1 MFLLPSNWTDI
12 ASWSML
18 CWLLACATLI
28 WGAVAV
34 SLVSMQ
40 CAGANNVRVRRS
52 WLMAGGVAT
61 GVGIWAGEMWA
72 HPVVG
77 SASLAALVALALTVS
92 AYVGMQFAAAAP
104 SPARRVL
111 GTTGAACLHVLALG
125 TAVFTLGLSMPTWWL
140 PAMGAAGL
148 VAHGALLQALRACG
162 RMAGGMSPTRVAIRA
177 LAPAVASTLPGG
189 VLAVAAGGAL
199 PTELGTQAPAMLLAA
214 AIVGLAARATQVN
227 RHLVGRH
234 RRVRERLRE
243 TKARLE
249 RTPLADALTGLPNR
263 LGLEAILRVATP
275 RAQAA
280 QERVVLL
287 CAGLD
292 GFRGVNDA
300 YGQVIGDA
308 ILREATRR
316 LNQVL
321 RQAELPARARHL
333 ARVGGDEFVLMFQ
346 GKMERAALVRV
357 AERAV
362 AVLGQPAEAEGR
374 EVMLSASVGITAFPD
389 DGAASRLLTQAN
401 AAMQAAKRAG
411 GRACTMFEPHML
423 EDARER
429 MELIGDLQQAVDR
442 EQLELMFQPKIDAR
456 SGQITAAEALLRW
469 HHPTRG
475 TIGPARFIALA
486 ESSGLVGA
494 LGNWVIN
501 EACRQ
506 ARQWREQGLKMRV
519 AINLS
524 AYQMRQDD
532 LVERIDAA
540 LRRHG
545 VDASRLTCEITES
558 VAMEDTLVTRR
569 TFERLGAAGVHLSI
583 DDFGTGYSSL
593 AYLRHLPAAE
603 LKIDRSFVTDL
614 GTSADAHAIVDAV
627 IKLAHAIGLRVVAEG
642 VETAVQRDLLVALG
656 CDELQGYLF
665 ARPMSARAL
674 LLWAVD
680 DDPARQAFRAS
691 LFADTNTPTTTPTE
705 PGGIEPAIARL
716 SLH

>member
-1 MFLLPSNWTDI
+1 MFPLPSNWTDI
-12 ASWSML
+12 APWSAL
-18 CWLLACATLI
+18 CVLLACVMLT
-28 WGAVAV
+28 WGATTVA
-34 SLVSMQ
+34 LLSMQ
-40 CAGANNVRVRRS
+40 CAGANNERVRRS

-61 GVGIWAGEMWA
+61 GVGIWAGETWA
-72 HPVVG
+72 QPMAG
-77 SASLAALVALALTVS
+77 AASLSALAALALTVS
-92 AYVGMQFAAAAP
+92 AYVGMQFAAVAP
-104 SPARRVL
+104 GPVRRVV
-111 GTTGAACLHVLALG
+111 GTAGAACLHVLALG
-125 TAVFTLGLSMPTWWL
+125 AAVVALGLSMPTWWL
-140 PAMGAAGL
+140 PAIGAAGL
-148 VAHGALLQALRACG
+148 AAHGALLQALRACG
-162 RMAGGMSPTRVAIRA
+162 RTEGGMSPTRVALRA
-177 LAPAVASTLPGG
+177 LLPAVVSMLPGG
-189 VLAVAAGGAL
+189 VFAVAAAGVL
-199 PTELGTQAPAMLLAA
+199 PAELGAQAPAMLLAA

-227 RHLVGRH
+227 RHLVSRH
-234 RRVRERLRE
+234 RRVRKRLHE

-263 LGLEAILRVATP
+263 LGLEAILRIATP

-308 ILREATRR
+308 VLREATRR
-316 LNQVL
+316 LKQVL

-346 GKMERAALVRV
+346 GKMERDALVRV
-357 AERAV
+357 ADRAV
-362 AVLGQPAEAEGR
+362 AVLCQPVQADGR
-374 EVMLSASVGITAFPD
+374 DVTLSASVGITTFPD

-411 GRACTMFEPHML
+411 GRACSMFEPHML

-429 MELIGDLQQAVDR
+429 MELLSDLQQAIDR

-456 SGQITAAEALLRW
+456 SGQVTAAEALLRW

-486 ESSGLVGA
+486 EGSGFIAA
-494 LGNWVIN
+494 LGNWVIE

-506 ARQWREQGLKMRV
+506 ARRWREQGLKMRV

-532 LVERIDAA
+532 LVERIQAA
-540 LRRHG
+540 LQHHG
-545 VDASRLTCEITES
+545 VDPSRLTCEITES

-593 AYLRHLPAAE
+593 AYLRHLPATE
-603 LKIDRSFVTDL
+603 LKIDRSFVMDL
-614 GTSADAHAIVDAV
+614 GSSPDAHAIVDAV

-642 VETAVQRDLLVALG
+642 VETPKQRDLLVALG

-680 DDPARQAFRAS
+680 DDPDRQAFRAS
-691 LFADTNTPTTTPTE
+691 LFADTNTPTATPTE
-705 PGGIEPAIARL
+705 PGGVEPAIARIT
-716 SLH
+716 LH